1 MIAKINLDGKDRM
14 AIVFDECYTL
24 DELAEIRNSLT
35 NLLGC
40 FDGIYDE
47 CGYQSER
54 AYAHYL
60 LDALS
65 PNTDQAFEMM
75 SHYFGSTHKP
85 KTAEKKLCEVY
96 I

>member
-1 MIAKINLDGKDRM
+1 MIAKINLDGESRL
-14 AIVFDECYTL
+14 AVVFNKYCTY

-40 FDGIYDE
+40 FDGIYNE
-47 CGYQSER
+47 CGYQDER
-54 AYAHYL
+54 AYAHQL

-75 SHYFGSTHKP
+75 SHYFGSEHKH

>member
-14 AIVFDECYTL
+14 AVVFDEFYTF
-24 DELAEIRNSLT
+24 DEIAEIRESLT
-35 NLLGC
+35 NILGC

-47 CGYQSER
+47 CGYQNER
-54 AYAHYL
+54 AYAHKL

-65 PNTDQAFEMM
+65 PNVDQACEMM
-75 SHYFGSTHKP
+75 SNYFGSTRKP
-85 KTAEKKLCEVY
+85 KTAAKKLCEVY